1 MPMPKIY
8 DSSFA
13 YQLLSFFF
21 SISPVYLLFQVLL
34 NLLIFFLNNITFIV
48 EIFEFSQFIDI
59 VLSLYSNVPIHIFIL
74 YFHLSAPGF
83 SVPDFQQ
90 TQRISIRIL
99 PPASIFAAKVQSP
112 FHHPIQFCIFFSYH
126 PVFTMNLRQFFPA
139 DRSNFL

>member
-48 EIFEFSQFIDI
+48 EIFEVSQFIDI
-59 VLSLYSNVPIHIFIL
+59 VLSLYSNVPI
-74 YFHLSAPGF
+74 
-83 SVPDFQQ
+83 Q
-90 TQRISIRIL
+90 
-99 PPASIFAAKVQSP
+99 
-112 FHHPIQFCIFFSYH
+112 
-126 PVFTMNLRQFFPA
+126 
-139 DRSNFL
+139 

>member
-90 TQRISIRIL
+90 TAFYHPL
-99 PPASIFAAKVQSP
+99 PFLLRKFNLRFI
-112 FHHPIQFCIFFSYH
+112 IQYNSAYFFFTI

>member
-90 TQRISIRIL
+90 TQLHFNPHSTTRFHFCCESSISVSSSNTIL
-99 PPASIFAAKVQSP
+99 HIFSLP
-112 FHHPIQFCIFFSYH
+112 SQFS
-126 PVFTMNLRQFFPA
+126 Q
-139 DRSNFL
+139 